1 MTGKTVGG
9 PKILL
14 VDDDKIVIEALTD
27 LFKRILP
34 AVGIVDSAT
43 SGVEALELFASNAD
57 QYALVLLDMSLEGMQ
72 GPEVCRRMR
81 LADCSTPILG
91 MTSFSLNRYR
101 VPLAAAGAQG
111 LVGKGDETQLEQAV
125 SRVLSGCFLPGFETP
140 MAAYAKLKCD
150 TQAESTLTN
159 MQETHH
165 EPVRERISDG
175 WRDSRTARHIHRHRA
190 QAHAEH
196 RQTTE
201 LPYAT
206 ASHHHMVE
214 TWERALT

>member
-14 VDDDKIVIEALTD
+14 VGDDKIVIEALTD

-43 SGVEALELFASNAD
+43 SGVEALELFASNAG

-101 VPLAAAGAQG
+101 VPLATAGA
-111 LVGKGDETQLEQAV
+111 
-125 SRVLSGCFLPGFETP
+125 
-140 MAAYAKLKCD
+140 
-150 TQAESTLTN
+150 
-159 MQETHH
+159 
-165 EPVRERISDG
+165 
-175 WRDSRTARHIHRHRA
+175 
-190 QAHAEH
+190 
-196 RQTTE
+196 
-201 LPYAT
+201 
-206 ASHHHMVE
+206 
-214 TWERALT
+214 

>member
-81 LADCSTPILG
+81 LMDCSTPILG

-101 VPLAAAGAQG
+101 VPLVWLARRG
-111 LVGKGDETQLEQAV
+111 LSVKVTRRSSNKPSPV
-125 SRVLSGCFLPGFETP
+125 SFQDVSCPVL
-140 MAAYAKLKCD
+140 KL
-150 TQAESTLTN
+150 
-159 MQETHH
+159 
-165 EPVRERISDG
+165 R
-175 WRDSRTARHIHRHRA
+175 WRLMRS
-190 QAHAEH
+190 
-196 RQTTE
+196 
-201 LPYAT
+201 
-206 ASHHHMVE
+206 
-214 TWERALT
+214 

>member
-140 MAAYAKLKCD
+140 MAAYARLKCD

-159 MQETHH
+159 MQET
-165 EPVRERISDG
+165 IMNLC
-175 WRDSRTARHIHRHRA
+175 AN
-190 QAHAEH
+190 
-196 RQTTE
+196 
-201 LPYAT
+201 
-206 ASHHHMVE
+206 
-214 TWERALT
+214 

>member
-14 VDDDKIVIEALTD
+14 VDDDKIVVEALTD

-34 AVGIVDSAT
+34 AVSIVDSAT

-81 LADCSTPILG
+81 LMDCSTPILG

-101 VPLAAAGAQG
+101 VPLAAA
-111 LVGKGDETQLEQAV
+111 V
-125 SRVLSGCFLPGFETP
+125 SVRVTRRSSNKPSPVSFQDVSCPVL
-140 MAAYAKLKCD
+140 KL
-150 TQAESTLTN
+150 
-159 MQETHH
+159 
-165 EPVRERISDG
+165 R
-175 WRDSRTARHIHRHRA
+175 WRLMRS
-190 QAHAEH
+190 
-196 RQTTE
+196 
-201 LPYAT
+201 
-206 ASHHHMVE
+206 
-214 TWERALT
+214 

>member
-14 VDDDKIVIEALTD
+14 VDDDKIVVEALTD

-34 AVGIVDSAT
+34 AVSIVDSAT

-81 LADCSTPILG
+81 LMDCSTPILG

-101 VPLAAAGAQG
+101 VPLAAA
-111 LVGKGDETQLEQAV
+111 V
-125 SRVLSGCFLPGFETP
+125 SVRVTRRSSNKPSPVSFQNVSCPVL
-140 MAAYAKLKCD
+140 KL
-150 TQAESTLTN
+150 
-159 MQETHH
+159 
-165 EPVRERISDG
+165 R
-175 WRDSRTARHIHRHRA
+175 WRLMRS
-190 QAHAEH
+190 
-196 RQTTE
+196 
-201 LPYAT
+201 
-206 ASHHHMVE
+206 
-214 TWERALT
+214 

>member
-81 LADCSTPILG
+81 LMDCSTPILG

-101 VPLAAAGAQG
+101 VPLAAA
-111 LVGKGDETQLEQAV
+111 V
-125 SRVLSGCFLPGFETP
+125 SVKVTRRSSNKPSPVSFQDVSCPVL
-140 MAAYAKLKCD
+140 KLRWR
-150 TQAESTLTN
+150 LT
-159 MQETHH
+159 
-165 EPVRERISDG
+165 RG
-175 WRDSRTARHIHRHRA
+175 
-190 QAHAEH
+190 
-196 RQTTE
+196 
-201 LPYAT
+201 
-206 ASHHHMVE
+206 
-214 TWERALT
+214 

>member
-1 MTGKTVGG
+1 MMYCIAVGGCFSGEGALYHDGKTVGG

-81 LADCSTPILG
+81 LMDCSTPILG
-91 MTSFSLNRYR
+91 MTSFSLTGIACCWRR
-101 VPLAAAGAQG
+101 LARRG
-111 LVGKGDETQLEQAV
+111 LSVKVTRRSSNKPSPV
-125 SRVLSGCFLPGFETP
+125 VLSGCFLPGL
-140 MAAYAKLKCD
+140 KL
-150 TQAESTLTN
+150 
-159 MQETHH
+159 
-165 EPVRERISDG
+165 R
-175 WRDSRTARHIHRHRA
+175 WRLMRS
-190 QAHAEH
+190 
-196 RQTTE
+196 
-201 LPYAT
+201 
-206 ASHHHMVE
+206 
-214 TWERALT
+214 

>member
-43 SGVEALELFASNAD
+43 SGIEALELFASNAD

-81 LADCSTPILG
+81 LMDCSTPILG

-101 VPLAAAGAQG
+101 VPLAAA
-111 LVGKGDETQLEQAV
+111 V
-125 SRVLSGCFLPGFETP
+125 SVRVTRRSSNKPSPVSFQDVSCPVL
-140 MAAYAKLKCD
+140 KL
-150 TQAESTLTN
+150 
-159 MQETHH
+159 
-165 EPVRERISDG
+165 R
-175 WRDSRTARHIHRHRA
+175 WRLMRS
-190 QAHAEH
+190 
-196 RQTTE
+196 
-201 LPYAT
+201 
-206 ASHHHMVE
+206 
-214 TWERALT
+214 

>member
-111 LVGKGDETQLEQAV
+111 LV
-125 SRVLSGCFLPGFETP
+125 SGCFLPGFETP

-159 MQETHH
+159 MQETIMNLCAN
-165 EPVRERISDG
+165 EYLTDGEIAERLGISIATVRKHMQNIVKRLNCRTQRQAIITWLKHGNER
-175 WRDSRTARHIHRHRA
+175 
-190 QAHAEH
+190 
-196 RQTTE
+196 
-201 LPYAT
+201 
-206 ASHHHMVE
+206 
-214 TWERALT
+214 

>member
-14 VDDDKIVIEALTD
+14 VDDDKIVVEALTD

-34 AVGIVDSAT
+34 AVSIVDSAT

-81 LADCSTPILG
+81 LMDCSTPILG

-101 VPLAAAGAQG
+101 VPLAAS
-111 LVGKGDETQLEQAV
+111 V
-125 SRVLSGCFLPGFETP
+125 SVRVTRRSSNKPSPVSFQDVSCPVL
-140 MAAYAKLKCD
+140 KL
-150 TQAESTLTN
+150 
-159 MQETHH
+159 
-165 EPVRERISDG
+165 R
-175 WRDSRTARHIHRHRA
+175 WRLMRS
-190 QAHAEH
+190 
-196 RQTTE
+196 
-201 LPYAT
+201 
-206 ASHHHMVE
+206 
-214 TWERALT
+214 

>member
-81 LADCSTPILG
+81 LMDCSTPILG

-101 VPLAAAGAQG
+101 VPLAAAGAP
-111 LVGKGDETQLEQAV
+111 LYLFCCCY
-125 SRVLSGCFLPGFETP
+125 LL
-140 MAAYAKLKCD
+140 
-150 TQAESTLTN
+150 
-159 MQETHH
+159 
-165 EPVRERISDG
+165 
-175 WRDSRTARHIHRHRA
+175 
-190 QAHAEH
+190 
-196 RQTTE
+196 
-201 LPYAT
+201 
-206 ASHHHMVE
+206 
-214 TWERALT
+214 

>member
-81 LADCSTPILG
+81 LMDCSTPILG

-111 LVGKGDETQLEQAV
+111 LVGKGDARRSSNKPSPV
-125 SRVLSGCFLPGFETP
+125 SFQDVSCPVL
-140 MAAYAKLKCD
+140 KL
-150 TQAESTLTN
+150 
-159 MQETHH
+159 
-165 EPVRERISDG
+165 R
-175 WRDSRTARHIHRHRA
+175 WRLMRS
-190 QAHAEH
+190 
-196 RQTTE
+196 
-201 LPYAT
+201 
-206 ASHHHMVE
+206 
-214 TWERALT
+214 

>member
-81 LADCSTPILG
+81 LMDCSTPILG

-140 MAAYAKLKCD
+140 MAAYARLKMRCSSGVHAH
-150 TQAESTLTN
+150 QHARN
-159 MQETHH
+159 HH

-175 WRDSRTARHIHRHRA
+175 WRDSRTTRHIHRHCA

>member
-81 LADCSTPILG
+81 LMDCSTPILG

-101 VPLAAAGAQG
+101 VPLAAA
-111 LVGKGDETQLEQAV
+111 V
-125 SRVLSGCFLPGFETP
+125 SVKVTRRSSNKPSPVSFQDVSCPVL
-140 MAAYAKLKCD
+140 KL
-150 TQAESTLTN
+150 
-159 MQETHH
+159 
-165 EPVRERISDG
+165 R
-175 WRDSRTARHIHRHRA
+175 WRLMRS
-190 QAHAEH
+190 
-196 RQTTE
+196 
-201 LPYAT
+201 
-206 ASHHHMVE
+206 
-214 TWERALT
+214 

>member
-81 LADCSTPILG
+81 LMDCSTPILG

-101 VPLAAAGAQG
+101 VPLAAA
-111 LVGKGDETQLEQAV
+111 V
-125 SRVLSGCFLPGFETP
+125 SVRVTRRSSNKSSPVSFQDVSCPVL
-140 MAAYAKLKCD
+140 KLRWR
-150 TQAESTLTN
+150 LT
-159 MQETHH
+159 
-165 EPVRERISDG
+165 RG
-175 WRDSRTARHIHRHRA
+175 
-190 QAHAEH
+190 
-196 RQTTE
+196 
-201 LPYAT
+201 
-206 ASHHHMVE
+206 
-214 TWERALT
+214 

>member
-81 LADCSTPILG
+81 LMGLFHADSRHDQLQSEPV
-91 MTSFSLNRYR
+91 SR
-101 VPLAAAGAQG
+101 AAGG
-111 LVGKGDETQLEQAV
+111 
-125 SRVLSGCFLPGFETP
+125 
-140 MAAYAKLKCD
+140 
-150 TQAESTLTN
+150 
-159 MQETHH
+159 
-165 EPVRERISDG
+165 G
-175 WRDSRTARHIHRHRA
+175 WRAGACR
-190 QAHAEH
+190 
-196 RQTTE
+196 
-201 LPYAT
+201 
-206 ASHHHMVE
+206 
-214 TWERALT
+214 

>member
-72 GPEVCRRMR
+72 GPEVCRRM
-81 LADCSTPILG
+81 
-91 MTSFSLNRYR
+91 
-101 VPLAAAGAQG
+101 PLAAAGAQG

-140 MAAYAKLKCD
+140 MAAYARLKCD
-150 TQAESTLTN
+150 ARAESTLTN
-159 MQETHH
+159 TQETIMNLCAN
-165 EPVRERISDG
+165 EYLTDGEIAERLGISIATVRKHMQNIVKRLNCRTQRQAIITWLKHGNER
-175 WRDSRTARHIHRHRA
+175 
-190 QAHAEH
+190 
-196 RQTTE
+196 
-201 LPYAT
+201 
-206 ASHHHMVE
+206 
-214 TWERALT
+214 

>member
-159 MQETHH
+159 TQETIMNLCAN
-165 EPVRERISDG
+165 EYLTDGEIAERLGISIA
-175 WRDSRTARHIHRHRA
+175 TE
-190 QAHAEH
+190 AHAEH

>member
-1 MTGKTVGG
+1 MFPGGKERCTMTGKTVGG

-81 LADCSTPILG
+81 LMDCSTPILG

-101 VPLAAAGAQG
+101 VPLAAA
-111 LVGKGDETQLEQAV
+111 V
-125 SRVLSGCFLPGFETP
+125 SVRVTRRSSNKPSPVSFQDVSCPVL
-140 MAAYAKLKCD
+140 KL
-150 TQAESTLTN
+150 
-159 MQETHH
+159 
-165 EPVRERISDG
+165 R
-175 WRDSRTARHIHRHRA
+175 WRLMRS
-190 QAHAEH
+190 
-196 RQTTE
+196 
-201 LPYAT
+201 
-206 ASHHHMVE
+206 
-214 TWERALT
+214 

>member
-14 VDDDKIVIEALTD
+14 VDDDKIVIEALAD

-72 GPEVCRRMR
+72 GPGVCRRMR
-81 LADCSTPILG
+81 LTDCSTPILG

-101 VPLAAAGAQG
+101 VPLARKG
-111 LVGKGDETQLEQAV
+111 LSVKVTRHSSNKPSPV
-125 SRVLSGCFLPGFETP
+125 SFQDVSCPVL
-140 MAAYAKLKCD
+140 KLRWR
-150 TQAESTLTN
+150 LT
-159 MQETHH
+159 
-165 EPVRERISDG
+165 RG
-175 WRDSRTARHIHRHRA
+175 
-190 QAHAEH
+190 
-196 RQTTE
+196 
-201 LPYAT
+201 
-206 ASHHHMVE
+206 
-214 TWERALT
+214 

>member
-14 VDDDKIVIEALTD
+14 VDDDKIVVEALTD

-81 LADCSTPILG
+81 LMDCSTPILG

-101 VPLAAAGAQG
+101 VPLAAA
-111 LVGKGDETQLEQAV
+111 V
-125 SRVLSGCFLPGFETP
+125 SVKVTRRSSNKPSPVSFQDVSCPVL
-140 MAAYAKLKCD
+140 KL
-150 TQAESTLTN
+150 
-159 MQETHH
+159 
-165 EPVRERISDG
+165 R
-175 WRDSRTARHIHRHRA
+175 WRLMRS
-190 QAHAEH
+190 
-196 RQTTE
+196 
-201 LPYAT
+201 
-206 ASHHHMVE
+206 
-214 TWERALT
+214 

>member
-14 VDDDKIVIEALTD
+14 VDDDKIVIEALAD

-81 LADCSTPILG
+81 LMDCSTPILG

-101 VPLAAAGAQG
+101 VPLAAA
-111 LVGKGDETQLEQAV
+111 V
-125 SRVLSGCFLPGFETP
+125 SVRVTRRSSNKPSPVSFQDVSCPVL
-140 MAAYAKLKCD
+140 KL
-150 TQAESTLTN
+150 
-159 MQETHH
+159 
-165 EPVRERISDG
+165 R
-175 WRDSRTARHIHRHRA
+175 WRLMRS
-190 QAHAEH
+190 
-196 RQTTE
+196 
-201 LPYAT
+201 
-206 ASHHHMVE
+206 
-214 TWERALT
+214 